1 VIDGSHGKRLELV
14 NILDEILGS
23 WMKVLE
29 GVEEP
34 KTIDSGAATEVMG
47 RFEIGLVGGGGG
59 VGPPSGA
66 LGRELARTSLSMF
79 VRLIS
84 GALKP
89 L

>member
-1 VIDGSHGKRLELV
+1 MGHGKRLGLV
-14 NILDEILGS
+14 NALDEILGS

-29 GVEEP
+29 SVEEP

-47 RFEIGLVGGGGG
+47 RSEIGLFGGGGG

-66 LGRELARTSLSMF
+66 MGREPRRASLSML

-84 GALKP
+84 GPLKP